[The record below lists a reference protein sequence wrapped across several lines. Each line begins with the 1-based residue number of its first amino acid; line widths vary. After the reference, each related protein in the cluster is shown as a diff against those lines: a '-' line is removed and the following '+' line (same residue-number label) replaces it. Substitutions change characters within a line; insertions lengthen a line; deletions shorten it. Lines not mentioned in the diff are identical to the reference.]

1 MQKETTNEHQVD
13 GRDTAVAA
21 DEERVVHSFENSS
34 LYSTLYLA
42 RNIRNSAKSGE
53 QIELLQTISEPENC
67 RIKVRPALH
76 ICASRRSAARAL
88 SLSSGPRSALTFP
101 FLSTM
106 RASCCLRLTTIAVA
120 VLLSLALSGCSL
132 MRINVGGDP
141 MPARDLSLR
150 VQTREFAAT
159 FSALVCTTADA
170 IAARS
175 KDPALRANTIR
186 WKLSATAAVQQ
197 SSLRAD
203 PILALIDT
211 WTLSRQMKDFIA
223 GTEGEKIFGPERE
236 AASQAAATLDE
247 SITAVASA
255 LLSPSDF
262 ERGAA
267 FVDDFSSKHPMKS
280 LVFERD
286 SMSLLWLQHQ
296 KDEAPTSMGSM
307 SEAITDLSDRV
318 TAFNQQ
324 LPTEIRWRLDLERM
338 DFEPMAAEVKRLSAG
353 ADVVFQTFPMLAEN
367 AKMLAEN
374 AKLMTKAATELTI
387 SITPEIAKFDQQ
399 WKSTL
404 ATVKTEREAVTE
416 VLRTERIAVTAA
428 LEKQRESLMRDFTR
442 ERGEITAAADQM
454 VQNAIEKT
462 GHQVQGVVRSALLYG
477 SLLALV
483 ILGLP
488 FLSGYLVGRA
498 ARRNTSQPPSS
509 QVK

>member
-1 MQKETTNEHQVD
+1 M
-13 GRDTAVAA
+13 
-21 DEERVVHSFENSS
+21 RVNV
-34 LYSTLYLA
+34 
-42 RNIRNSAKSGE
+42 G
-53 QIELLQTISEPENC
+53 SEP
-67 RIKVRPALH
+67 
-76 ICASRRSAARAL
+76 
-88 SLSSGPRSALTFP
+88 
-101 FLSTM
+101 
-106 RASCCLRLTTIAVA
+106 
-120 VLLSLALSGCSL
+120 
-132 MRINVGGDP
+132 
-141 MPARDLSLR
+141 MPPRDLKLR
-150 VQTREFAAT
+150 VQTREFATA
-159 FSALVCTTADA
+159 FSDLVCTSADA

-175 KDPALRANTIR
+175 KDPTIRANTIR
-186 WKLSATAAVQQ
+186 WKLSATTAVQQ

-203 PILALIDT
+203 PVLALIDT
-211 WTLSRQMKDFIA
+211 WTLSRQMKDFLSGA
-223 GTEGEKIFGPERE
+223 EGEKIFGPEQQ
-236 AASQAAATLDE
+236 AASQTATALEE
-247 SITAVASA
+247 SITAVAST

-262 ERGAA
+262 KRGAS
-267 FVDDFSSKHPMKS
+267 FVEDFSSKHPIRS
-280 LVFERD
+280 LAFERD

-296 KDEAPTSMGSM
+296 KDAPPASMGSM
-307 SEAITDLSDRV
+307 SEAIADLSDRV
-318 TAFNQQ
+318 TTFNQQ

-353 ADVVFQTFPMLAEN
+353 ADAVFQTFPMLAEN

-374 AKLMTKAATELTI
+374 AKLMTKAASELTI

-442 ERGEITAAADQM
+442 ERAEITAAADRM
-454 VQNAIEKT
+454 VQNAIAQT
-462 GHQVQGVVRSALLYG
+462 GQQVQGVVRTALLYA

-498 ARRNTSQPPSS
+498 ARRNTSPPSSS

>member
-141 MPARDLSLR
+141 MPPRDLSLR
-150 VQTREFAAT
+150 VQTREFATT

-318 TAFNQQ
+318 TAF
-324 LPTEIRWRLDLERM
+324 
-338 DFEPMAAEVKRLSAG
+338 EPMAAEVKRLSAG

-462 GHQVQGVVRSALLYG
+462 GQQVQGVVRSALLYG